1 MRTVIAYILVICL
14 SSFVSRWSGL
24 IVSMPISFALIWTS
38 VQIRSIVS
46 SFICGVVYYIAP
58 VALGWFLFSLIV
70 GKESFTFMPFILSI
84 LRLIITIPKN
94 FRQSQAEAKA
104 KENFKNNEMA
114 LLAQQLPSAWSLFI
128 GEIIGLILVTV
139 WFFFIR

>member
-1 MRTVIAYILVICL
+1 
-14 SSFVSRWSGL
+14 
-24 IVSMPISFALIWTS
+24 MPISFALIWTS